1 MLRQPYVIK
10 ITIHY
15 TLFVPLALKIC
26 DQYFLAGVLTMLYQ
40 AISKLRDQLRT
51 VFHVRRQRL
60 LPPPGAKP
68 AFGSTITLDRLKMQL
83 FLPIDYEQWEW
94 LTLRGWRTLDSR
106 QNRRRYYRV
115 PRSAVTRLLHATPD
129 EREFVHQR
137 IVEHKYDKKGWNKG
151 QTATSPQQATTKSTG
166 ASRQRQTHSTG
177 LAHGNASFRCHFSY
191 KNTKMGSMCQKCI
204 DLYINKGLQ
213 NILPQY
219 YFGSRIDSAAISA

>member
-1 MLRQPYVIK
+1 MNGFTGLTPGSLGHTVCKAEAVAVALSVLITDGGRSCVRFGSAYCGTMLRQPYVIK

-94 LTLRGWRTLDSR
+94 LTLRGWRTLDSAR
-106 QNRRRYYRV
+106 TAVAITGCRALPLRVCCMPRRMSV
-115 PRSAVTRLLHATPD
+115 NSCISASSNTNT
-129 EREFVHQR
+129 
-137 IVEHKYDKKGWNKG
+137 IKKGWNEQG
-151 QTATSPQQATTKSTG
+151 QTATSPQQAAASHNKSL
-166 ASRQRQTHSTG
+166 
-177 LAHGNASFRCHFSY
+177 LAPAANG
-191 KNTKMGSMCQKCI
+191 K
-204 DLYINKGLQ
+204 
-213 NILPQY
+213 
-219 YFGSRIDSAAISA
+219 RIRRA